1 MQELVFATNNNNKL
15 REIQEILGVSFSIV
29 SLKEAGIE
37 TEIPED
43 FDTLQEN
50 ALQKAKV
57 IHSKTGQNV
66 FADDTG
72 LEVDTLN
79 GAPGVFSAR
88 YAGENC
94 TSVENIQKLLGALK
108 NETNRSARFKTIIAL
123 IINNKEY
130 FFEGVCEGDILNNIQ
145 GEGGFG
151 YDPIFRPKGYSISF
165 AQMDPTE
172 KNKISHRGK
181 AMRKLVDF
189 LTT

>member
-50 ALQKAKV
+50 ALQKAKF

>member
-94 TSVENIQKLLGALK
+94 TSAENIQKLLGALK

>member
-15 REIQEILGVSFSIV
+15 REIQEILGVSFSIQ
-29 SLKEAGIE
+29 SLKDVDIA

-43 FDTLQEN
+43 FDTLKEN
-50 ALQKAKV
+50 ALQKARF
-57 IHSKTGQNV
+57 IHERTGKNV

-72 LEVDTLN
+72 LEVDALN
-79 GAPGVFSAR
+79 GKPGVFSAR
-88 YAGENC
+88 YAGEN
-94 TSVENIQKLLGALK
+94 SSSEDNIAKLLSEMNGA
-108 NETNRSARFKTIIAL
+108 TDRTARFRTVIAL
-123 IINNKEY
+123 ILDGEE
-130 FFEGVCEGDILNNIQ
+130 FLFEGACVGEILASLK

-151 YDPIFRPKGYSISF
+151 YDPIFQPKGYSISF

>member
-50 ALQKAKV
+50 ALQKAKF

-94 TSVENIQKLLGALK
+94 TSEENLQKLLGALK
-108 NETNRSARFKTIIAL
+108 NETT
-123 IINNKEY
+123 
-130 FFEGVCEGDILNNIQ
+130 
-145 GEGGFG
+145 
-151 YDPIFRPKGYSISF
+151 
-165 AQMDPTE
+165 
-172 KNKISHRGK
+172 
-181 AMRKLVDF
+181 
-189 LTT
+189 